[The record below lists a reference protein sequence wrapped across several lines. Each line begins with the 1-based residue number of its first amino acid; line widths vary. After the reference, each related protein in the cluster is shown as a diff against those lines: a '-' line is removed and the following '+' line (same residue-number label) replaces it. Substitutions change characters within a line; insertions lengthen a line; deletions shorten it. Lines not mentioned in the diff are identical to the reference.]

1 MTAATPA
8 SEAKSAAAD
17 QQRRRSRS
25 TLASASHAQAIVS
38 PSASARPQNGAIRLV
53 KATAT
58 AQTAAAMSGARSIC
72 VTRW

>member
-1 MTAATPA
+1 MMAATPA
-8 SEAKSAAAD
+8 SEAKSAATD
-17 QQRRRSRS
+17 QQRRRWRS

-38 PSASARPQNGAIRLV
+38 PSASDRPWNGAIRLV

-58 AQTAAAMSGARSIC
+58 AQAAAAVSGARSIR